1 MNTNTLTKP
10 QNYETTYRSP
20 ESSDSR
26 TVSPRVDIME
36 TKDRYILRAD
46 LPGVEK
52 DGLEIQLEN
61 NELTI
66 LGRRK
71 VAPVEGQFVYRE
83 TADVEYR
90 RTFLLDPSI
99 DTAKIKAR
107 MEQGSLILEL
117 PKAESVKP
125 RKIVVTS

>member
-1 MNTNTLTKP
+1 MNTSTLTKP
-10 QNYETTYRSP
+10 QNEETVYQPTPSNT
-20 ESSDSR
+20 R

-36 TKDRYILRAD
+36 SRDRYILRAD

-66 LGRRK
+66 VGNRK
-71 VAPVEGQFVYRE
+71 NPLSDSQFVYRE
-83 TADVEYR
+83 TADIQYR

-107 MEQGSLILEL
+107 LENGSLILEL

-125 RKIVVTS
+125 RKIAVTG